1 MPKITIVF
9 PTYNGW
15 KDTQECLNS
24 LLKLDYPKKKL
35 QIIVVDNNS
44 NDGTVQNIKKYFP
57 IVTLIKSP
65 KNLGYSKAIN
75 IAARQSKSDY
85 ILFANN
91 DIVLDKNYLKEMI
104 ALAESNH
111 QIGIVGHLAFLK
123 DNRKKLAFD
132 GLRVNPYLS
141 YHQYDLSD
149 INKIRECDLPPAGGF
164 LARRE
169 MLDEIGL
176 LDEGYFLYFE
186 DLDLCLRT
194 KKYGWKV
201 IFNPKAIAYHG
212 FGKTAFRQE
221 FAKIVYEGYKS
232 RFRCLFKNASLFQIT
247 TSLIAQFTILI
258 VGQNLKSQMK
268 TYKPMLAGFIW
279 NLKHLRKTR
288 MARKK
293 AYRDARIPNFFFENI
308 LSLKLIIILGLAIR
322 LFYLAKSHDFWFD
335 EAFTYQIARLDYKE
349 LLTASLADNNPPIY
363 YLLIHEILKISPNE
377 LVLRLP
383 SLFAGIATI
392 FFVWQIAKIWQKGQF
407 PSVAALLIAMSP
419 QAIYLSTEARP
430 HAIGILATTVIV
442 YLFSTMKKNFSLTFT
457 AVSSISLLTHYY
469 TAFLFIPLTLIKLFG
484 EEKSLKRWVVT
495 LSIIFAPFLIWM
507 LFSLQ
512 VIHTACYCPNTT
524 VALSQT
530 LVSPQIG
537 AIGAQTISD
546 YLEESRFS
554 IIPFATSSIFFIVML
569 LAGIIKSKFSIIYLL
584 PLVILSLVGFFVD
597 VFSPKAFAIFTPI
610 YFLIISVAII
620 SFKHK
625 AILTTA
631 AISLLIFNIYVVFPT
646 QKSQENQLKPS
657 AHITLTRPQT
667 PVLHTSVFT
676 YYSHIFYTH
685 DKQKNILIGRN
696 PLSQNLINLF
706 GEERYN
712 SLNEK
717 TLWLVDTQ
725 KWTFEEQREKTL
737 ATIFKNYTLQ
747 EKFELAGITIY
758 RLYIN
763 EKI

>member
-1 MPKITIVF
+1 M
-9 PTYNGW
+9 
-15 KDTQECLNS
+15 
-24 LLKLDYPKKKL
+24 LDYPKKKL

-57 IVTLIKSP
+57 IVTLIKNP
-65 KNLGYSKAIN
+65 KNLGYSKAVN
-75 IAARQSKSDY
+75 IGLRRSKSDY
-85 ILFANN
+85 ILLSNS
-91 DIVLDKNYLKEMI
+91 DIVLEKNYLKEMV
-104 ALAESNH
+104 ALSENDQ

-141 YHQYDLSD
+141 YHQYDLSG

-164 LARRE
+164 LVRRE
-169 MLDEIGL
+169 MLDEIGF
-176 LDEGYFLYFE
+176 LDEGFFLYFE
-186 DLDLCLRT
+186 DLDLCLRA
-194 KKYGWKV
+194 KKFGWKV
-201 IFNPKAIAYHG
+201 VFNPKAIAFHG
-212 FGKTAFRQE
+212 FGKTAFRQKFE
-221 FAKIVYEGYKS
+221 KIVYEGYKS
-232 RFRCLFKNASLFQIT
+232 RFRCLFKNATLFQIT

-293 AYRDARIPNFFFENI
+293 AYRNARNPNFFFKNS

-322 LFYLAKSHDFWFD
+322 LLYLAKSHDFWFD
-335 EAFTYQIARLDYKE
+335 EAFTYQIARLNYRE
-349 LLTASLADNNPPIY
+349 LFTASLADNNPPIF
-363 YLLIHEILKISPNE
+363 YLLIHEILKISSNE

-383 SLFAGIATI
+383 SFLAGIATI
-392 FFVWQIAKIWQKGQF
+392 FFVWQIAKIWQKGKF
-407 PSVAALLIAMSP
+407 PSIAALLIALSP
-419 QAIYLSTEARP
+419 QAVYLSTEARP
-430 HAIGILATTVIV
+430 HAIGILAITVIV
-442 YLFSTMKKNFSLTFT
+442 YLFLNIKKNFPLTFT

-469 TAFLFIPLTLIKLFG
+469 IALLFIPLTLITLVGKTQ
-484 EEKSLKRWVVT
+484 SIKRWFMI
-495 LSIIFAPFLIWM
+495 LPIIFTPLLIWI
-507 LFSLQ
+507 LFSFQ
-512 VIHTACYCPNTT
+512 VTHTACYCPATT
-524 VALSQT
+524 VALPQT

-537 AIGAQTISD
+537 SIGAQTISD

-554 IIPFATSSIFFIVML
+554 IIPFAISSIFFIVML

-584 PLVILSLVGFFVD
+584 PVVILSLVGFFVD

-625 AILTTA
+625 AMLTTA

-685 DKQKNILIGRN
+685 DKQKNILAGQN